1 MLHTMMHLMMLKVQQ
16 YFSQNILAQTL
27 NSKKYQ
33 NNPNFLKF
41 KNNSLLSF
49 KSYDEFKRVS
59 IQERAELY
67 KSILIWNWNN

>member
-41 KNNSLLSF
+41 KNNSSLSF